1 MVTRKVQIYTHRGEN
16 IWHPTMHRNFFLVL
30 MTSGLHS
37 RWTRW
42 NQNKYISNATQN
54 FNLSCFYLYMKPFF
68 PDFILQLSEAAALE
82 SRIHLFRPFSHHQT
96 VFTENVQW
104 RVTCYFHFILSRKK
118 NHTAVQERLNST
130 KATFQ
135 LSPKTVVQNWV
146 FLILMPNS
154 NSNRKGAS
162 HRLQEQNMQ
171 VLEKDNFSFP
181 SKTKETDLNTTKPAL
196 KVSSSL

>member
-1 MVTRKVQIYTHRGEN
+1 
-16 IWHPTMHRNFFLVL
+16 
-30 MTSGLHS
+30 
-37 RWTRW
+37 
-42 NQNKYISNATQN
+42 
-54 FNLSCFYLYMKPFF
+54 MKPFF

-135 LSPKTVVQNWV
+135 LSPKTVVQN
-146 FLILMPNS
+146 
-154 NSNRKGAS
+154 
-162 HRLQEQNMQ
+162 
-171 VLEKDNFSFP
+171 
-181 SKTKETDLNTTKPAL
+181 
-196 KVSSSL
+196 